1 MMAFGIG
8 RKFHISK
15 SVLLKKKHSSHSLSP
30 QHIEYEDGTPYDMDG
45 VQGSET
51 ALQVVNPTSKALTAV
66 PEAISNLWSHRNL
79 IRNFASRDISQR
91 YRNSIIG
98 YFWTVLE
105 PLLLSAVYYFLFTII
120 SGNPEERYPL
130 WIILGVVTWQ
140 YFSRG
145 LNESVNCLTGNK
157 NMIRQIYFPRE
168 IFAVSKVLAQLVVT
182 TMSLLVAIPFLV
194 ALDIQMT
201 TQVIYIPI
209 ALMIVTLQVLG
220 VGWLLAVP
228 NVHHGDI
235 AHFTRF
241 ITRAGFFVS
250 PVMWTISMAKGGRA
264 ALLDYIFLN
273 PMVVP
278 LEMMRAGFDGSDL
291 LIPQWAILW
300 CIGFSLGIV
309 FLGLTVFKKAEA
321 KVVKRL

>member
-1 MMAFGIG
+1 MDENVKAEP
-8 RKFHISK
+8 
-15 SVLLKKKHSSHSLSP
+15 SLS
-30 QHIEYEDGTPYDMDG
+30 II
-45 VQGSET
+45 
-51 ALQVVNPTSKALTAV
+51 NPTSKTPTAV
-66 PEAISNLWSHRNL
+66 FEASGNIWKNKGL
-79 IRNFASRDISQR
+79 IRNFISKDISQR

-140 YFSRG
+140 FFSRG

-168 IFAVSKVLAQLVVT
+168 IFAVSKVLSQLIIT
-182 TMSLLVAIPFLV
+182 SMSLLVAIPFLIY
-194 ALDIQMT
+194 LDIQLT
-201 TQVIYIPI
+201 WQFIYVPI
-209 ALMIVTLQVLG
+209 ALIIVTLQVLG
-220 VGWLLAVP
+220 VGWLFAVP

-235 AHFTRF
+235 AHLTRF

-250 PVMWTISMAKGGRA
+250 PVMWTIGMAKGGRA

-273 PMVVP
+273 PMVLP
-278 LEMMRAGFDGSDL
+278 LELMRSGFDGTEL
-291 LIPQWAILW
+291 MIPQWAILW
-300 CIGFSLGIV
+300 SLGFSLGILV
-309 FLGLTVFKKAEA
+309 IGLTVFKTTEA

>member
-1 MMAFGIG
+1 MDELVKA
-8 RKFHISK
+8 KP
-15 SVLLKKKHSSHSLSP
+15 SLA
-30 QHIEYEDGTPYDMDG
+30 II
-45 VQGSET
+45 
-51 ALQVVNPTSKALTAV
+51 NPTSKTHTAV
-66 PEAISNLWSHRNL
+66 FESGHNLWKNRGL
-79 IRNFASRDISQR
+79 IRNFVSRDISQR

-140 YFSRG
+140 FFSRG
-145 LNESVNCLTGNK
+145 LNDSVNCLTGNK

-168 IFAVSKVLAQLVVT
+168 IFAVSKVFSQLIIT
-182 TMSLLVAIPFLV
+182 SMSLLVAIPFLIYLEIQLTWQFIYVPV
-194 ALDIQMT
+194 AL
-201 TQVIYIPI
+201 V
-209 ALMIVTLQVLG
+209 LVTLQTLG
-220 VGWLLAVP
+220 VGWLFAVP

-235 AHFTRF
+235 AHLTRF

-250 PVMWTISMAKGGRA
+250 PVMWTIGMAKGGRA

-273 PMVVP
+273 PMVLP
-278 LEMMRAGFDGSDL
+278 LELMRSGFDGTEL
-291 LIPQWAILW
+291 MIPQWAILW
-300 CIGFSLGIV
+300 SVGFSLGILIV
-309 FLGLTVFKKAEA
+309 GLTVFKTTEA

>member
-1 MMAFGIG
+1 M
-8 RKFHISK
+8 SK
-15 SVLLKKKHSSHSLSP
+15 
-30 QHIEYEDGTPYDMDG
+30 T
-45 VQGSET
+45 
-51 ALQVVNPTSKALTAV
+51 LTAV
-66 PEAISNLWSHRNL
+66 PEALRNLWAHRGL
-79 IRNFASRDISQR
+79 IRNFTSRDISQR

-98 YFWTVLE
+98 YFWTILE

-140 YFSRG
+140 FFSKG

-168 IFAVSKVLAQLVVT
+168 VFAVSKVLAQLVVT
-182 TMSLLVAIPFLV
+182 CMSLFVAVPFLMY
-194 ALDIQMT
+194 LDISLTSQIIC
-201 TQVIYIPI
+201 VPI
-209 ALMIVTLQVLG
+209 ALLLVTLQVLG
-220 VGWLLAVP
+220 VGWLFAVP

-235 AHFTRF
+235 AHMTRF

-264 ALLDYIFLN
+264 ELLDYLFLN
-273 PMVVP
+273 PMVLP
-278 LEMMRAGFDGSDL
+278 LELMRSGFDGTEVPVPSWAVAWCL
-291 LIPQWAILW
+291 SFTFGMLI
-300 CIGFSLGIV
+300 
-309 FLGLTVFKKAEA
+309 LGLTVFKKTEA

>member
-1 MMAFGIG
+1 M
-8 RKFHISK
+8 
-15 SVLLKKKHSSHSLSP
+15 LNKKHFSRLLSP
-30 QHIEYEDGTPYDMDG
+30 QHIEYEDGTRYNMDG
-45 VQGSET
+45 VHDSDSVLHT
-51 ALQVVNPTSKALTAV
+51 VNPTSKTLTAV
-66 PEAISNLWSHRNL
+66 PEAMGNLWSHRNL

-157 NMIRQIYFPRE
+157 NMIKQIYFPRE
-168 IFAVSKVLAQLVVT
+168 LFAVSKVLAQLVVT
-182 TMSLLVAIPFLV
+182 TMSLLVAVPFLI
-194 ALDIQMT
+194 ALDIQLT
-201 TQVIYIPI
+201 WQIIFVPL

-220 VGWLLAVP
+220 VGWLVAVP

-278 LEMMRAGFDGSDL
+278 LEMMRSGFDGSDL
-291 LIPQWAILW
+291 LIPQWAIVW
-300 CIGFSLGIV
+300 CIGFTVGIV

>member
-1 MMAFGIG
+1 M
-8 RKFHISK
+8 SD
-15 SVLLKKKHSSHSLSP
+15 LK
-30 QHIEYEDGTPYDMDG
+30 I
-45 VQGSET
+45 
-51 ALQVVNPTSKALTAV
+51 VNPVSKTLTAV
-66 PEAISNLWSHRNL
+66 PEALRNLWTHRGL
-79 IRNFASRDISQR
+79 IRNFTSRDISQR

-98 YFWTVLE
+98 YFWTILE

-140 YFSRG
+140 YFSKG

-168 IFAVSKVLAQLVVT
+168 VFAVSKVLAQLIVT
-182 TMSLLVAIPFLV
+182 CMSLFVAVPFLMY
-194 ALDIQMT
+194 LDISLTSQI
-201 TQVIYIPI
+201 IYVPI
-209 ALMIVTLQVLG
+209 ALLLVTLQVLG
-220 VGWLLAVP
+220 VGWLFAVP

-235 AHFTRF
+235 AHMTRF

-264 ALLDYIFLN
+264 ELLDYLFLN
-273 PMVVP
+273 PMVLP
-278 LEMMRAGFDGSDL
+278 LELMRSGFDGTEVPVPSWAVAWCL
-291 LIPQWAILW
+291 SFTFGTLI
-300 CIGFSLGIV
+300 
-309 FLGLTVFKKAEA
+309 LGLTVFKKTEA